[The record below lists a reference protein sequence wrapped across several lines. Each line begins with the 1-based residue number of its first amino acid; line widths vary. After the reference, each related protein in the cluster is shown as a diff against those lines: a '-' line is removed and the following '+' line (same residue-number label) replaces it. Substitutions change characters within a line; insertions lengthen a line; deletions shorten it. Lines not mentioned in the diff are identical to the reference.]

1 MVTDTPNAQPPA
13 EPDENPPAKPTDD
26 EIIEDVTSAGTR
38 AVQSG
43 ENPIAAMQDALAKFT
58 LSDEDVQRISGRVMQ
73 DLRDAGAFDPPYERV
88 APPSQPTAPAAP
100 GAVETPPPA
109 APEPRKTFAQ
119 RFMGQ

>member
-1 MVTDTPNAQPPA
+1 MTDTQNAQPD
-13 EPDENPPAKPTDD
+13 EPEEKPENKPTDD

-38 AVQSG
+38 AVESG
-43 ENPIAAMQDALAKFT
+43 ENPIAAMQEALAKWR
-58 LSDEDVQRISGRVMQ
+58 LAADDVERISGRVIEQ
-73 DLRDAGAFDPPYERV
+73 LREAGAFDSPYERV